1 VPPESLTFRID
12 GTVVAARGDE
22 TITGPLAHD
31 TYACPSEAAALRHAV
46 PAFLAIET
54 KRHNTV
60 KPVRKIVASILIG
73 TLPLLGCA
81 TASRDVP
88 TSYVSPM
95 QYQAYDCDQIGAEEG
110 RIQARVSQLGGRLDE
125 AANNDKGVMA
135 VGLIIFWPILF
146 ALGGTKQ
153 QEAEYGRLKGEYEG
167 LQQAAIQKKCLVAMP
182 AAVPVVTETVKPS
195 NS

>member
-1 VPPESLTFRID
+1 
-12 GTVVAARGDE
+12 
-22 TITGPLAHD
+22 
-31 TYACPSEAAALRHAV
+31 
-46 PAFLAIET
+46 
-54 KRHNTV
+54 
-60 KPVRKIVASILIG
+60 
-73 TLPLLGCA
+73 
-81 TASRDVP
+81 
-88 TSYVSPM
+88 M

-182 AAVPVVTETVKPS
+182 AAVPVVTETVKPL
-195 NS
+195 